1 MNIVEELERLEQL
14 RQKGIIS
21 QAEFTELKTDL
32 LQANKSTGRKF
43 QEAVGDTNTWC
54 MLIHLSQFCAYI
66 IPLAGLVVPIILWQ
80 IRKDESGLIDQHG
93 RIVANWII
101 SEIIYLL
108 IFGLLCIFIPTF

>member
-1 MNIVEELERLEQL
+1 
-14 RQKGIIS
+14 
-21 QAEFTELKTDL
+21 
-32 LQANKSTGRKF
+32 
-43 QEAVGDTNTWC
+43 

-108 IFGLLCIFIPTF
+108 IFGLLCIFIVGIPFVIAIAFAGIIFPIIGGIKASNGEVWRYPFAISFFRAN